1 MKKPKITSKTLFVVS
16 LRGTSHGYGVT
27 AKAAY
32 KDWEKRRAAAKA
44 QKELR
49 DSFLLEEK
57 AANNLRLEVSKLSKE
72 RSGIIGELDTLVCKF
87 TDLQALHKRTKEIS
101 QELRNDIHESKR
113 IEHERVTRLVTE
125 NTKAQLLELQTA
137 KQEAD
142 ASIVKSSQTI
152 SLAESIETLF
162 CCMVAMNSFDV
173 DQVVQQLAHLGK
185 YLAETDVD
193 AAKQAIKQGSSTY
206 FKWIYDSQNK

>member
-1 MKKPKITSKTLFVVS
+1 MRKPKITSKTLFVVS

-142 ASIVKSSQTI
+142 ASIVKSSQAI
-152 SLAESIETLF
+152 SRAESIETLF
-162 CCMVAMNSFDV
+162 CCMVAMNSFNV
-173 DQVVQQLAHLGK
+173 DQVVNELAKRGK
-185 YLAETDVD
+185 YLAETDVNL
-193 AAKQAIKQGSSTY
+193 AKKAIEQGSSTY